1 MLNFGKSSIISR
13 GVARSSP
20 STCHASSLRSS
31 PVCASSK
38 ACSTPSLT
46 SDASSASSPSSKHSK
61 GPSNQQRKVSC
72 RSTDYTAAPSDTG
85 VLRLPARTELDANA
99 LLEVYGYPRNLQEM
113 YLVGKVIGAGSF
125 GVVRECV
132 EIEGTHRKFAVKTV
146 PKAPKRGVATPR
158 YLLKLRTE
166 VEIMQQLGFS
176 LDAVALMDV
185 FEDDTNVH
193 LVMELC
199 SGGAL
204 LERIETKRYSERYIA
219 TIVRS
224 ILRFI
229 SQCHAKGIIY
239 RDVKPDN
246 FLFLSSKE
254 DAPLKATDF
263 GLSIRHWPYE
273 PKLSSRSGTPAY
285 MAPELVMQN
294 YDEKADIW
302 SVGMLAYQ
310 MLTGRFPFW
319 EDVRNQSLAEVWKAI
334 LGTPINWDAPE
345 LSQLS
350 PRAISLLKLLLQRDP
365 SQRPSAFEALQ
376 HPWISSEEMENNSP
390 LQGSVVQRLQRFSTY
405 GHLKQ
410 MVLKMIVDEVQEE
423 TMLKQHNW
431 DLAIGGLQEL
441 FDQLDTDKSGGISFQ
456 ELSSGLRAQGYVLS
470 DSEIETLVLKIDS
483 NNDGNIVLSEFMTT
497 LIDWNQ
503 LQKDQGWQKYLD
515 LAFNNLDIDGDGYIS
530 LEEIISRLP
539 TASSSGTMSSRTQAR
554 AKQNGEFSRYEPDLE
569 RVAEAKLMLREA
581 DTNGDG
587 KISREEFYALLKNS
601 QAPDS
606 LSFYD
611 DRQSNGLLEKRRRV
625 PA

>member
-113 YLVGKVIGAGSF
+113 YLVGK
-125 GVVRECV
+125 
-132 EIEGTHRKFAVKTV
+132 
-146 PKAPKRGVATPR
+146 
-158 YLLKLRTE
+158 
-166 VEIMQQLGFS
+166 
-176 LDAVALMDV
+176 
-185 FEDDTNVH
+185 
-193 LVMELC
+193 VMELC